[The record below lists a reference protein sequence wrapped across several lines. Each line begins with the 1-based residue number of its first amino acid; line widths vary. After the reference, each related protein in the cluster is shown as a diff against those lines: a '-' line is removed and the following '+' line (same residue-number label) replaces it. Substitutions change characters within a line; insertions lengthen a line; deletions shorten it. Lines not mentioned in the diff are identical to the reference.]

1 MATTVMEKERH
12 MIRMR
17 SVAVVTVIG
26 LAVGASLV
34 HGQIVVTDPAVTAR
48 HVIIAT
54 LKAQI
59 LQTVTAQADRLRQM
73 AQRLSALA
81 DLARYRLPEP
91 PMWRIHLF
99 EHEQFLYANPY
110 HAALNYG
117 DRGGVG
123 FAEVARPREEPG
135 EAFTALLEEGEAA
148 RETIAA
154 QLATLDAADSTIIA
168 STDQTGQLRYN
179 GRQELAAI
187 DALETDTLDASPTH
201 STSAV
206 LDTLSVAS
214 LIHARQQQARLQL
227 LAATIEQLLVDN
239 KRTRDSEAAAMNM
252 QLGRLRSG
260 HAASA
265 SLVTGVAD
273 DLRTW
278 RQP

>member
-1 MATTVMEKERH
+1 MRT
-12 MIRMR
+12 R
-17 SVAVVTVIG
+17 SVAFSIVIG
-26 LAVGASLV
+26 LSVGASFV

-48 HVIIAT
+48 QVVIAA
-54 LKAQI
+54 LKARI
-59 LQTVTAQADRLRQM
+59 LQAVTAQADRLQQM

-81 DLARYRLPEP
+81 RPDRYALPEP

-117 DRGGVG
+117 DRRGVG
-123 FAEVARPREEPG
+123 FDAVARPREEVG
-135 EAFTALLEEGEAA
+135 DEFTTRPEGGDGARAA
-148 RETIAA
+148 IAA

-187 DALETDTLDASPTH
+187 DALEGDTLDASPTH

-206 LDTLSVAS
+206 LDTLSAAS
-214 LIHARQQQARLQL
+214 LIRARQQQARLQL
-227 LAATIEQLLVDN
+227 LAATMEQLLVDN

-252 QLGRLRSG
+252 QLARLRDG
-260 HAASA
+260 RAASA
-265 SLVTGVAD
+265 SLVTGIAD